1 MKIPVTAD
9 GSEAALDAVRHAP
22 SLRCEDL
29 LASFIL
35 ATMQEAAYVHKMIRP
50 PDASVFKEIHHVQA
64 NSCCCGWQFDIQ

>member
-22 SLRCEDL
+22 SLLCEDL

-35 ATMQEAAYVHKMIRP
+35 ATMQEAAYVHKMIP
-50 PDASVFKEIHHVQA
+50 APDASVF
-64 NSCCCGWQFDIQ
+64 